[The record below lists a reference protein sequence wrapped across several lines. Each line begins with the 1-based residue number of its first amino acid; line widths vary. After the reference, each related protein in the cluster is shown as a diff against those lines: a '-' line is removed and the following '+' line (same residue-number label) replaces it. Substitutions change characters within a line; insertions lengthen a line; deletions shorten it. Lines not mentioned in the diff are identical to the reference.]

1 MVNDMNYE
9 IIDNYLPKDKHAA
22 LVGMIENRE
31 FEWYFIKGIITANDG
46 SYMFNHRFY
55 NSDNGAIQES
65 KWFTMVN
72 ELLLTSLNYTKLF
85 RVKCNLYTQQKSP
98 PGLWHSDH
106 TFFHKTAIYYIN
118 TNNGYTELENGKRI
132 ESVANRLCILKEP
145 IAHRIINQTDT
156 PLRSNIN
163 ITYL

>member
-85 RVKCNLYTQQKSP
+85 RVKCNLYTQQKS
-98 PGLWHSDH
+98 LSI
-106 TFFHKTAIYYIN
+106 FQFSIAIICIN
-118 TNNGYTELENGKRI
+118 
-132 ESVANRLCILKEP
+132 VVNRSFMKKGMIGMP
-145 IAHRIINQTDT
+145 
-156 PLRSNIN
+156 
-163 ITYL
+163 